1 MFITAMCMPAAI
13 WAVLTNHAWA
23 SLALISL
30 ATAGHEGWSTNLFTT
45 PSDLFPKRVVG
56 SVVGLGGACG
66 AIGGMLMTLLAGG
79 FLQWFGS
86 YVPLF
91 IVAGLMHPLAL
102 LLFVSFAG
110 KDMEPANVEE
120 GLKAGPS
127 VSLIVSGGVLAL
139 LGSTAAFF
147 AYTHWNEIIVAAK
160 NSTAT
165 AAGMFVASSGI
176 IIVGLLLIF
185 AGLGRKSPLTQIQ

>member
-1 MFITAMCMPAAI
+1 
-13 WAVLTNHAWA
+13 
-23 SLALISL
+23 
-30 ATAGHEGWSTNLFTT
+30 
-45 PSDLFPKRVVG
+45 
-56 SVVGLGGACG
+56 
-66 AIGGMLMTLLAGG
+66 MTLLAGG

-91 IVAGLMHPLAL
+91 VVAGLMHPLAL

-127 VSLIVSGGVLAL
+127 LGLIVAGGILAL

-147 AYTHWNEIIVAAK
+147 AYAHWNEIVVAAK

-165 AAGMFVASSGI
+165 AAGMFVASSGV
-176 IIVGLLLIF
+176 IIVGLLLVY
-185 AGLGRKSPLTQIQ
+185 AGLGRRSPLTQIR